1 MKVVVFSF
9 LTLVLVGYS
18 YQFVPLDPLKN
29 LVSGFT
35 GGLLGGIK
43 KSEIKSSRS
52 GHSSSS
58 SSPSSASKPNCHKV
72 PSIKCRDV
80 EESGEE
86 EVTTEVCEQ
95 VEQEVCQE
103 VQETVYQE
111 QTV

>member
-1 MKVVVFSF
+1 MRVVLFSF

-58 SSPSSASKPNCHKV
+58 SSSASSASKPNCHKV

-80 EESGEE
+80 EVTGEE
-86 EVTTEVCEQ
+86 EVTTEVC
-95 VEQEVCQE
+95 
-103 VQETVYQE
+103 
-111 QTV
+111 